1 MESGNGHLVGG
12 DILIIIAVS
21 QVYLSEI
28 VEIVRQYGMRYC
40 CVTEFLYNEINRKL
54 NPALTLKQIGTYEG
68 LDFLLA
74 GFIKCGTTSL
84 HQALRNVEDIY
95 VSESKESQFFRWCD
109 KVENP
114 KEQLI
119 RDYFSS
125 IPKGQIVGAIEPS
138 FVSHA
143 IRVREFFGKRVKLLF
158 LVRNPV
164 DASFSLF
171 KMISRDTTDAVR
183 IVDAYKKFG
192 GEYKEGVFEE
202 FCKGRSPVRVF
213 KYTDCIQQFWECWP
227 KDQIKIVFFEEMIEN
242 PRKTINEILQ
252 FVGSSCEY
260 MYEDL
265 PRENEGNYVMADIE
279 GLEITCRRGKLTY
292 EYQYLKEASGRN
304 KEEIMDEL
312 AEVEKQYNQA
322 RKIYDLKLSE
332 GERKMMEAYYNDSVR
347 ELERILNRDLSE
359 IWF

>member
-1 MESGNGHLVGG
+1 MVVG
-12 DILIIIAVS
+12 DIFIIIAVS

-28 VEIVRQYGMRYC
+28 VGIVRKYGERYC
-40 CVTEFLYNEINRKL
+40 CVTEFLYKEITRKL
-54 NPALTLKQIGTYEG
+54 NPDLTLKQIGTYEG

-74 GFIKCGTTSL
+74 GFVKCGTTSL
-84 HQALRNVEDIY
+84 YQALRNVDDIY
-95 VSESKESQFFRWCD
+95 VSEDKESQFFSWCD

-114 KEQLI
+114 KEKLI
-119 RDYFSS
+119 RDYFNN
-125 IPKGQIVGAIEPS
+125 IPKGKIVGAVEPT
-138 FVSHA
+138 FARWAVR
-143 IRVREFFGKRVKLLF
+143 IRDFFDKRVKLLF

-171 KMISRDTTDAVR
+171 KMFCRDKSNKVR

-202 FCKGRSPVRVF
+202 FCKGRSPVRLF
-213 KYTDCIQQFWECWP
+213 KYADYIQQFLECWP

-265 PRENEGNYVMADIE
+265 SRENEGDYVMADIE
-279 GLEITCRRGKLTY
+279 GLEIACRRGKLSY
-292 EYQYLKEASGRN
+292 EYRYLKEASGRN
-304 KEEIMDEL
+304 EEEIMDEL
-312 AEVEKQYNQA
+312 ATVEKQYNQA

-347 ELERILNRDLSE
+347 ELERMLNRDLSE